1 MSQRAVAGLVAIAL
15 ASTFAFAT
23 VGCAT
28 TSAAE
33 VRAPSEIPSDDE
45 CAAAHRAVDV
55 DGAARIRSIRTVAAC
70 DEAQGLTHAAID
82 RWSQAFDADPSDVAV
97 AVHLVELLLAQG
109 RAHEA
114 ATIAARALDRHPDDP
129 QLQMAHAAAL
139 ERDGD
144 VAAAEHAYDQ
154 AARLYAIRLE
164 REPENVRLRLEY
176 GQALARMKRQASAA
190 HEFRLVIA
198 LEAAEAEVLAKAARG
213 MGALGDD
220 QACIEAVDRA
230 LAVSIRGDPRRGR
243 AALLRSRAECR
254 RDAGDDAGARADA
267 DASLAIVPDAELSLA
282 AARWDREAGLADACR
297 AHALSAAKLA
307 RDVRTA
313 ENARLLAE
321 ACRRP

>member
-1 MSQRAVAGLVAIAL
+1 MSQNARGGLVAISASIAL
-15 ASTFAFAT
+15 ALAAL
-23 VGCAT
+23 GCAST
-28 TSAAE
+28 RAGE
-33 VRAPSEIPSDDE
+33 LRAPSEIPSDDE
-45 CAAAHRAVDV
+45 CAEAHRAVDAK
-55 DGAARIRSIRTVAAC
+55 GTARIASIRTVAAC

-82 RWSQAFDADPSDVAV
+82 RWSQAFDADPSDAAV
-97 AVHLVELLLAQG
+97 GVHLVGLLLAQG

-129 QLQMAHAAAL
+129 RLLMAHGAAL

-154 AARLYAIRLE
+154 AVRLYAVRVE
-164 REPENVRLRLEY
+164 REPENAGLRLEY
-176 GQALARMKRQASAA
+176 GQALAHMKRQASAA

-198 LEAAEAEVLAKAARG
+198 LEAAEAEVLAKAARA

-230 LAVSIRGDPRRGR
+230 LAVTIRGDPRRGR

-254 RDAGDDAGARADA
+254 RDAGDESGARADA
-267 DASLAIVPDAELSLA
+267 DASLAILPDADLSLS
-282 AARWDREAGLADACR
+282 AARWDREAGLAEACR
-297 AHALSAAKLA
+297 AHALAAARLT

-313 ENARLLAE
+313 ENARLLAD
-321 ACRRP
+321 ACRTP